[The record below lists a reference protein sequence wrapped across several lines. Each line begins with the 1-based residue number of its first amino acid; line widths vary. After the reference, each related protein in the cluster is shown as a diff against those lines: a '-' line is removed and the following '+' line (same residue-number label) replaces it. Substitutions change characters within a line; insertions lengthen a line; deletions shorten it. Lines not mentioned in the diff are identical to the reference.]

1 MASARAAQATATHAA
16 MVELKKLQRQVLENK
31 VAHGFNT
38 SSVDEEVCHIMSELS
53 EAWEAYRKKTH
64 EDFTEELAD
73 IAIYLLG
80 LAEMTGVDLEKEIL
94 AKMAVNAGRRYHAND
109 RGIMVKDE

>member
-1 MASARAAQATATHAA
+1 
-16 MVELKKLQRQVLENK
+16 MVDMKQLQQRVFANK

-38 SSVDEEVCHIMSELS
+38 TSVDEEVCHIMSELA
-53 EAWEAYRKKTH
+53 EAWEAYRK
-64 EDFTEELAD
+64 EPREAFAEEMAD

-94 AKMAVNAGRRYHAND
+94 AKMSINESRKYHRNEN
-109 RGIMVKDE
+109 GIMVKDE

>member
-1 MASARAAQATATHAA
+1 
-16 MVELKKLQRQVLENK
+16 MVELKKLQEAVYANK

-38 SSVDEEVCHIMSELS
+38 TSVDEEVCHIMSELS

-64 EDFTEELAD
+64 EDYAEELAD

-94 AKMAVNAGRRYHAND
+94 TKMEINAARKYRRND
-109 RGIMVKDE
+109 NGVMVKAE

>member
-1 MASARAAQATATHAA
+1 
-16 MVELKKLQRQVLENK
+16 MVELKKLQQAVFANK

-38 SSVDEEVCHIMSELS
+38 TSVDEEVCHIMSELS

-64 EDFTEELAD
+64 ADFAEELAD
-73 IAIYLLG
+73 IGIYLLG

-94 AKMAVNAGRRYHAND
+94 AKMEVNSRRRYRRND
-109 RGIMVKDE
+109 NGVMVKDE